1 MLNDKESPF
10 TLTLAEGGIS
20 LPVLRFSGHEALNQ
34 PYRFEIEV
42 MGLAPAWSPGTLLHQ
57 AAFLHLDDDHG
68 IHGIIQSA
76 SCEHRATHR
85 IAYQLVLV
93 PHLQSLE
100 QHSVRRVFTQLSV
113 PDILE
118 QLIIEHHLPAH
129 SYRFE
134 MTVGHYPLRPFC
146 IQYEETDLALLQR
159 LCEEEGIHYHFE
171 HQPDG
176 HVVVFADD
184 SLSLPQQPTAIP
196 FNTQIDAPS
205 TGLSSLFQ
213 RHEAVPPQM
222 PTGVRERGQPIR
234 GQEAANH
241 TLGSAIAPPGF
252 LPSAQRYVAQRSRR
266 LLERQRCRSR
276 SILGRSDCLRLL
288 SGRLLQV
295 MEHPVSGFN
304 EQWLITELRHQGQQ
318 PSILDPVPTVRRYHN
333 DFTALPWSTPF
344 RPPQKQPRPGIPGY
358 HPAQVLGAPGKPAQ
372 VDDQGRIAVR
382 LWPEQPH
389 ADASEGLWLPV
400 VMPHAGGGLPRENLP
415 CAGSEVWVSF
425 LDSDPDRPILCLDA
439 CRPRTS
445 QPTETEPDDDLLLD
459 WLLNRSAPPR

>member
-10 TLTLAEGGIS
+10 SLTLAEGGIN

-42 MGLAPAWSPGTLLHQ
+42 MGLAPAWSPGTLLYQ

-85 IAYQLVLV
+85 IAYQLVLM
-93 PHLQSLE
+93 PHLQALE
-100 QHSVRRVFTQLSV
+100 QHPVRRVFTQLNV
-113 PDILE
+113 PAILE
-118 QLIIEHHLPAH
+118 QLLSEHHLPAH
-129 SYRFE
+129 NYRIE
-134 MTVGHYPLRPFC
+134 MTVGHYPPRPFC
-146 IQYEETDLALLQR
+146 IQYEETDLAFLQR

-196 FNTQIDAPS
+196 FNTQIDAPA

-213 RHEAVPPQM
+213 RHEAVLPQL
-222 PTGVRERGQPIR
+222 PTGVRERGQSIS
-234 GQEAANH
+234 GQDAANH
-241 TLGSAIAPPGF
+241 TLGGAVAPPGF
-252 LPSAQRYVAQRSRR
+252 LPTAQRHAAQRSRR
-266 LLERQRCRSR
+266 LLERQRSRSR
-276 SILGRSDCLRLL
+276 SIQGRSDCPRLL

-295 MEHPVSGFN
+295 MEHPVNAFN
-304 EQWLITELRHQGQQ
+304 EQWLITDLRHQGQQ

-344 RPPQKQPRPGIPGY
+344 RPPPKKPRPGIPGY
-358 HPAQVLGAPGKPAQ
+358 QSAQVLGVPGQPAQ
-372 VDDQGRIAVR
+372 VDGQGRIAVR
-382 LWPEQPH
+382 LWPDQPD
-389 ADASEGLWLPV
+389 ARASEGLWLPV
-400 VMPHAGGGLPRENLP
+400 VMPHAGSGLPRESLP

-445 QPTETEPDDDLLLD
+445 QPTETEPDDDFLLD